1 MSGPL
6 AGLRVLDFGQ
16 YVAGPFATMLLADL
30 GAYVVKVEP
39 PAGDEW
45 RRYNPIAPGESHHFY
60 ALNRSRSVTAI
71 HENLNL
77 GALTAAAR

>member
-1 MSGPL
+1 VQDDDEAAIEMGIEYTTEQCQAL
-6 AGLRVLDFGQ
+6 LEFG
-16 YVAGPFATMLLADL
+16 V
-30 GAYVVKVEP
+30 
-39 PAGDEW
+39 
-45 RRYNPIAPGESHHFY
+45 PGFHFY